1 MYFASGAGIAAGMF
15 LSGTLLSSRCHAPT
29 TFPLLPLPTGI
40 AAGVFLGGTLL
51 FSMWK
56 VSRDPE
62 QRRRKT
68 MNKNKASTCGGVL
81 CRVRSA
87 LPPAACWLG

>member
-1 MYFASGAGIAAGMF
+1 MLIAHRA
-15 LSGTLLSSRCHAPT
+15 LP
-29 TFPLLPLPTGI
+29 PLPPGI

-51 FSMWK
+51 LSMWK

-68 MNKNKASTCGGVL
+68 MNKNKA
-81 CRVRSA
+81 RRHA
-87 LPPAACWLG
+87 MHP

>member
-1 MYFASGAGIAAGMF
+1 M
-15 LSGTLLSSRCHAPT
+15 
-29 TFPLLPLPTGI
+29 
-40 AAGVFLGGTLL
+40 FLGGTLL

-68 MNKNKASTCGGVL
+68 MNKNKASACCGVL
-81 CRVRSA
+81 WRVHGV
-87 LPPAACWLG
+87 LPPAACWLGRNRRLTGCCSCRSCLHCALMHCFALQ